1 MAARAVNHALYNS
14 ENSLKITG
22 IAYLAQRRI
31 GMKKT
36 DKARQ
41 KRLQAKRT
49 KKNQSR
55 KNKTYNPD
63 KYKSLGQNLSK
74 DTVIL

>member
-1 MAARAVNHALYNS
+1 
-14 ENSLKITG
+14 
-22 IAYLAQRRI
+22 
-31 GMKKT
+31 MKKT